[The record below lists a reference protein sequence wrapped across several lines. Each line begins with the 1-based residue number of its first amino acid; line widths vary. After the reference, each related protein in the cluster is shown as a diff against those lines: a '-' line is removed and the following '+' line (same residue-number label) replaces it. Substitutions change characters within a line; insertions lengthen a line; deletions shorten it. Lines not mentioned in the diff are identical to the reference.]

1 MIDWKKTEG
10 KYGYT
15 EATLPPTSKNKVIWH
30 CDNQLCQAPLDIRER
45 EFEFNYARK
54 KREKSAQAN
63 KLELCQRCA
72 HNHRKGQVTSSCKKT
87 GTIPLPPETSDKLT
101 EEKFGYK
108 ASALSPWSRDPVVLV
123 FTDESNQES
132 IHIVKRCQLN
142 TNKSVVETGHYRPIA
157 WYTKQRRS
165 NVTVTDETK
174 TLMKKSQNMRRE
186 REKIEKS
193 EITKRRINDLLKGKD
208 VA

>member
-1 MIDWKKTEG
+1 MIDWKKTEE

-15 EATLPPTSKNKVIWH
+15 EANLPPTSKNKVIWH
-30 CDNQLCQAPLDIRER
+30 CDNQLCQAPLDVRER

-54 KREKSAQAN
+54 KREKSLKEN
-63 KLELCQRCA
+63 KAELCQRCS
-72 HNHRKGQVTSSCKKT
+72 HNHRKGKVSPARKHSAL
-87 GTIPLPPETSDKLT
+87 PLPPETSDKLT

-108 ASALSPWSRDPVVLV
+108 ASELPPWSRDPVVLV
-123 FTDESNQES
+123 FIDENNQES

-165 NVTVTDETK
+165 NVTVTEETK
-174 TLMKKSQNMRRE
+174 SLMKKSQNMRRE
-186 REKIEKS
+186 REKIEK
-193 EITKRRINDLLKGKD
+193 EETTKKRINELLKGKD